1 MLHMRVRTVIT
12 LYFAVYGA
20 TLFIAMDVFGAE
32 IQRHHW
38 TSFHAANVLLGI
50 EQP

>member
-1 MLHMRVRTVIT
+1 MLHMQVRPVIT

-20 TLFIAMDVFGAE
+20 TLFIATDVLGAV
-32 IQRHHW
+32 IQRHHSS
-38 TSFHAANVLLGI
+38 SFHAANVLLRI